1 MEPIFVEIAAG
12 EDIVSTLV
20 NLAQSHQAAGI
31 VVSSGFGAISEV
43 GLSPSASHTPA
54 SPVQGSFHMIRLCG
68 THINVNDDCIPPQF
82 MDTYGRSSFFSILF
96 HDNHGQ
102 NFGGIVVGKIMTAG
116 VVLVRGFLLRKPNF
130 RRVGG
135 INEFVEGSEED
146 DDSVYDDD
154 DNDDDDDDG
163 DDDGD
168 NVDAVTNAA
177 HVLVVALKIVN

>member
-31 VVSSGFGAISEV
+31 FVSSGIGAVSEV
-43 GLSPSASHTPA
+43 GLSYSASHTPA
-54 SPVQGSFHMIRLCG
+54 SPFKGSFHMTRLCG
-68 THINVNDDCIPPQF
+68 THININDDCIPPQF

-116 VVLVRGFLLRKPNF
+116 VVFVQGFLLRKPKF
-130 RRVGG
+130 RRVGE
-135 INEFVEGSEED
+135 INEIVEGNEED
-146 DDSVYDDD
+146 DDSIYDDD
-154 DNDDDDDDG
+154 DNDDVDDDDDDDDDDG
-163 DDDGD
+163 DGD
-168 NVDAVTNAA
+168 VDAVTNAA
-177 HVLVVALKIVN
+177 H

>member
-82 MDTYGRSSFFSILF
+82 MDTYGRSFFSIFF

-116 VVLVRGFLLRKPNF
+116 VVFVRGFLLRKPNF

-135 INEFVEGSEED
+135 INEIFEGSEED
-146 DDSVYDDD
+146 DDSIYDDD
-154 DNDDDDDDG
+154 DNDDDDDD
-163 DDDGD
+163 DD
-168 NVDAVTNAA
+168 VDAVTNAA
-177 HVLVVALKIVN
+177 HVLVALKIAN